1 MAKARKR
8 PSGKDRETQSEA
20 QAPEVESPVT
30 DVQADEPAAETAT
43 AVEPAP
49 AAEPE
54 PQPEVPAAEGPA
66 APRERD
72 RETQRDDRDSRERQS
87 RDNRDNRG
95 GGGGG
100 NRDQRDQQRGGGGG
114 GGGGQQQQRPSRPPQ
129 QGGHEDVAQIDV
141 ETNAKYEQVKGG
153 KLYIKDLQQMEVH
166 QLQDLAK
173 ADGIQ
178 DYIGMKKQ
186 DLIFQ
191 ILRARIKQNGLMYG
205 EGVLEILPD
214 GFGFLRSPE
223 FNYLPGPDDI
233 YISPSQ
239 IRRFGLRNGHVVQGQ
254 IRPPKESER
263 YFALLRVEAINGEDP
278 ERIFNTATFEDLTPL
293 HPNKRLILEADP
305 KELNMRICDMVTP
318 IGKGQRMLIVAPPR
332 TGKTVLLQKIAN
344 SIATNHPEVILI
356 ILLIDERP
364 EEVTDMER
372 NTKAEVV
379 SSTFDEPS
387 SRHVQVAEMVIEKA
401 RRYVEFGKDVVIL
414 LDSITRLARAYN
426 TEVPHSGKILTG
438 GVDANALQKPKRFF
452 GAARSIEEGG
462 SLTIL
467 ATALVDTGSKMDEVI
482 FEEFKGTGN
491 AELHLDRRL
500 VDRRVYPAIDI
511 NASGTRR
518 EELLLDKKEMELMY
532 RLRRVLSDMNPVE
545 AVELLKSRLEKVPS
559 NAQFLMSMNLD

>member
-1 MAKARKR
+1 MAKSTPRTRR
-8 PSGKDRETQSEA
+8 PRE
-20 QAPEVESPVT
+20 
-30 DVQADEPAAETAT
+30 AAETESNDTPQQSAPAVT
-43 AVEPAP
+43 AVEALPAQ
-49 AAEPE
+49 EETGEQRPE
-54 PQPEVPAAEGPA
+54 PRPEQRESRPE
-66 APRERD
+66 PREQQQP
-72 RETQRDDRDSRERQS
+72 REQRAEQRDQRPEQRDQRPPREPQQQRPPQQS
-87 RDNRDNRG
+87 G
-95 GGGGG
+95 GGGGSSSG
-100 NRDQRDQQRGGGGG
+100 SG
-114 GGGGQQQQRPSRPPQ
+114 
-129 QGGHEDVAQIDV
+129 EDVGSFDA

-153 KLYIKDLQQMEVH
+153 KLYIKDLQMMDIHGLHEI
-166 QLQDLAK
+166 AK
-173 ADGIQ
+173 QEGIADF
-178 DYIGMKKQ
+178 IGMKKQ

-191 ILRARIKQNGLMYG
+191 ILRSRIRQNGLMYG

-223 FNYLPGPDDI
+223 YNYLPCPDDI

-278 ERIFNTATFEDLTPL
+278 ERITDTGNFEDLTPL
-293 HPNKRLILEADP
+293 HPNKRIVLEADP
-305 KELNMRICDMVTP
+305 KDFNMRIVDLVTP
-318 IGKGQRMLIVAPPR
+318 VGMGQRMLIVAPPR

-344 SIATNHPEVILI
+344 SISANHPEAILI

-379 SSTFDEPS
+379 SSTFDEPA

-401 RRYVEFGKDVVIL
+401 KRFVEFGKDVIIL

-426 TEVPHSGKILTG
+426 TEIPHSGKILSG

-452 GAARSIEEGG
+452 GAARNIEEGG

-467 ATALVDTGSKMDEVI
+467 ATALIDTGSKMDEVI

-511 NASGTRR
+511 NSSGTRR
-518 EELLLDKKEMELMY
+518 EELLLDKKELELVY

-545 AVELLKSRLEKVPS
+545 AVELLKGRLEKVPS

>member
-1 MAKARKR
+1 MAKSQSPRGRR
-8 PSGKDRETQSEA
+8 PHPQ
-20 QAPEVESPVT
+20 Q
-30 DVQADEPAAETAT
+30 QADEPQEREPRERESKPAAT
-43 AVEPAP
+43 AVAEPAP
-49 AAEPE
+49 
-54 PQPEVPAAEGPA
+54 VPAAPEKTG
-66 APRERD
+66 
-72 RETQRDDRDSRERQS
+72 
-87 RDNRDNRG
+87 
-95 GGGGG
+95 
-100 NRDQRDQQRGGGGG
+100 
-114 GGGGQQQQRPSRPPQ
+114 
-129 QGGHEDVAQIDV
+129 EDVGAIDA

-153 KLYIKDLQQMEVH
+153 KLYIKDLQQMDIMGLHEI
-166 QLQDLAK
+166 AR
-173 ADGIQ
+173 AEGIQ
-178 DYIGMKKQ
+178 DYIGLKKQ

-191 ILRARIKQNGLMYG
+191 ILRSRIRQNGLMYG

-223 FNYLPGPDDI
+223 YNYLPCPDDI

-278 ERIFNTATFEDLTPL
+278 ERITDTGNFEDLTPL
-293 HPNKRLILEADP
+293 HPNKRIVLEADP
-305 KELNMRICDMVTP
+305 KDLNMRIVDLVTP
-318 IGKGQRMLIVAPPR
+318 VGMGQRMLIVAPPR

-344 SIATNHPEVILI
+344 SISANHPDVVLI

-379 SSTFDEPS
+379 SSTFDEPA

-401 RRYVEFGKDVVIL
+401 KRYVEFGKDVIIL

-426 TEVPHSGKILTG
+426 TEVPHSGKILSG

-452 GAARSIEEGG
+452 GAARNIEEGG

-467 ATALVDTGSKMDEVI
+467 ATALIDTGSKMDEVI

-511 NASGTRR
+511 NSSGTRR
-518 EELLLDKKEMELMY
+518 EELLLDPKELELVY

-545 AVELLKSRLEKVPS
+545 AVELLKGRLEKVPS